1 MSNLTWN
8 RRIVRHK
15 EIVGAETTEWYQIH
29 EVYYR
34 GDKIEMWTRDGMA
47 PGGESMAELIAEL
60 QAMLEL
66 AQSAGLKSVPPILK
80 AEEMPK

>member
-1 MSNLTWN
+1 MTSLTWN

-15 EIVGAETTEWYQIH
+15 EIVGAESTEWYQFH

-34 GDKIEMWTRDGMA
+34 NDKIEMWTRDGIA
-47 PGGESMAELIAEL
+47 PGGETMAELIAEL

-66 AQSAGLKSVPPILK
+66 AQPAGLKSVPPVLN
-80 AEEMPK
+80 AEDLPK